1 MHGRRSDHAREE
13 QIEAIVDLI
22 DDDQAH
28 MDMGSMADV
37 QLEVVDDDIV
47 VSLPEWHYSVTY
59 YKPDKSPQLLARR
72 ILSKDDPRAPMTG
85 AEFLAAAW
93 QLANDK
99 ARELGWIV

>member
-1 MHGRRSDHAREE
+1 VHGRRSDHAREE

-59 YKPDKSPQLLARR
+59 Y
-72 ILSKDDPRAPMTG
+72 
-85 AEFLAAAW
+85 FLAAAW